1 MLVFLND
8 RVNNFSQ
15 NQNFTMSTALTETR
29 PAKSSEDSN
38 IAINE
43 ADARTFHNTDA
54 AYVLPNEYVQLVSY
68 LGFEHNHT
76 LVSRT
81 DSVNRTSNIEH
92 QRLELQSRLLYR
104 LMGNKVFHSPL
115 DRSEIHKTLDIG
127 CGTGAVTHEMA
138 SMFPDAQVLGAD
150 LSPVPGIRQKL
161 PNISYVQGNIMELE
175 DVRFERNSF
184 DLIFSRLLVL
194 GMPNWKA
201 YVERCVAL
209 AKPGVS

>member
-1 MLVFLND
+1 
-8 RVNNFSQ
+8 
-15 NQNFTMSTALTETR
+15 MSTVLSATQTA
-29 PAKSSEDSN
+29 PKSNEDSIPTN
-38 IAINE
+38 KAGE
-43 ADARTFHNTDA
+43 RTFHNTDA
-54 AYVLPNEYVQLVSY
+54 AYVLPNEYVRLVIC
-68 LGFEHNHT
+68 LEFENKHIYVRRVN
-76 LVSRT
+76 
-81 DSVNRTSNIEH
+81 SVNRTSNIEH

-115 DRSEIHKTLDIG
+115 DRSKIHKALDIG
-127 CGTGAVTHEMA
+127 CGTGAVAHEMA
-138 SMFPDAQVLGAD
+138 SMFPDAQVFGAD
-150 LSPVPGIRQKL
+150 LSPVPEVRQKL

-175 DVRFERNSF
+175 DARFKPNSF